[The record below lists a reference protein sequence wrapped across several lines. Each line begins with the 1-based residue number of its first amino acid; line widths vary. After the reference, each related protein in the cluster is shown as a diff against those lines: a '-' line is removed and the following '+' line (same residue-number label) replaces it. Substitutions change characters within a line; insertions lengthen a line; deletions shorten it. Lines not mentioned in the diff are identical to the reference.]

1 MKKLLIISIIL
12 FSSSC
17 LAYNHSKCRKT
28 LHSSFLFGG
37 VMSTSSFVS
46 STGDCAMIGMAEHD
60 KKVFIAHNL
69 DQITIDAARGQGEY
83 LSAYASLSGCSKSAS
98 EKFGNTL
105 QNNFTKVFGQKLDH
119 SPEQTYG
126 RIEGVISNDPELRK
140 LCRPQT

>member
-1 MKKLLIISIIL
+1 MIKLLLLLGIVNSIYA
-12 FSSSC
+12 FNS
-17 LAYNHSKCRKT
+17 SKCSKIT
-28 LHSSFLFGG
+28 NGVLGG
-37 VMSTSSFVS
+37 LLSTTSYVF

-69 DQITIDAARGQGEY
+69 DQMTIDAARGQGEY

-105 QNNFTKVFGQKLDH
+105 QSNFTKVFGHKLDH
-119 SPEQTYG
+119 SPEQAYG
-126 RIEGVISNDPELRK
+126 KIEGVISNDPDLKK